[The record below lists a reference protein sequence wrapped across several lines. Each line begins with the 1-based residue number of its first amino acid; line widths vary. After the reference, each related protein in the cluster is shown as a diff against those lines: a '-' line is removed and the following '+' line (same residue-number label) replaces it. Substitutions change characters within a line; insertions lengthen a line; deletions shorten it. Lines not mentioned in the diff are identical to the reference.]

1 VDIGN
6 LIGRIWKD
14 LEWGF
19 FYAQY
24 CVGRNIGHPLCSDF
38 RLWAGGIAALV
49 GALVVLLTLRRLWF
63 RFRVRRH
70 ERALAKV
77 ADAKAMDEVR
87 WSGFAS
93 SDAKA
98 AARDAKR

>member
-1 VDIGN
+1 MDIGN

-24 CVGRNIGHPLCSDF
+24 CAGTNVNHPLCGDF
-38 RLWAGGIAALV
+38 RLWAAGIAALV
-49 GALVVLLTLRRLWF
+49 AAIIVVWTLRRLWLHF
-63 RFRVRRH
+63 RIWRH
-70 ERALAKV
+70 ERTLAKV

-98 AARDAKR
+98 AAKDAKR